1 MKWKWNNSTWT
12 FSDFFHLH
20 CINKSFCKIITDL
33 RNTFFHKKFDFL
45 QKVRFFTK
53 SWIFYKKFDF
63 FFEFW
68 AKLSKGVKTF
78 FNILPQNYFGNEI
91 QSTWIEFSIRYA
103 IWDCNTLPINNELTE
118 RISNTKRGI
127 QAGYLYI
134 EKRAI

>member
-1 MKWKWNNSTWT
+1 MKLIAKLLLKWNGNGTT
-12 FSDFFHLH
+12 QPELFQ
-20 CINKSFCKIITDL
+20 ISFIYIALIKVFVKL
-33 RNTFFHKKFDFL
+33 L
-45 QKVRFFTK
+45 QTLEIHFFTK
-53 SWIFYKKFDF
+53 NSIFYKKFDF